1 MAYYPFPATYQPFQ
15 PQPVYPTPMLGQN
28 VPQAP
33 AMAQQPQQQAQA
45 APSGIMWV
53 RSFREALEYPVAPNS
68 AVALWDQNA
77 PAVYLKTADASG
89 KPSTKV
95 YDLVERPETP
105 VETTQPQGNQEHA
118 YASKSDVEALTG
130 IVKGYSGVISQMQGE
145 IDRLNA
151 DLTNLTRAKK
161 PAGKKEG
168 TENE

>member
-1 MAYYPFPATYQPFQ
+1 MPYYPFPATYQPFQ
-15 PQPVYPTPMLGQN
+15 PQQQPMYQPPVLGQN
-28 VPQAP
+28 VPQPPTMNA
-33 AMAQQPQQQAQA
+33 QPQPQA

-53 RSFREALEYPVAPNS
+53 RNFREALEYPVAPNS

-105 VETTQPQGNQEHA
+105 VEPNQPQGNQDA

-151 DLTNLTRAKK
+151 DLANFTRAKK

-168 TENE
+168 AENE

>member
-1 MAYYPFPATYQPFQ
+1 MPNYNFFPASYQPMQ
-15 PQPVYPTPMLGQN
+15 PYQTIYQPPMMGQN
-28 VPQAP
+28 VPQSTT
-33 AMAQQPQQQAQA
+33 MSVQPQPQA

-53 RSFREALEYPVAPNS
+53 RNFREALEYPVAPNS

-95 YDLVERPETP
+95 YDLVERPETL
-105 VETTQPQGNQEHA
+105 VEPTKPQSNQEHA

-145 IDRLNA
+145 IDRLNT

-161 PAGKKEG
+161 PTVKKEG
-168 TENE
+168 AENE